1 MNSQTTYTLLVR
13 SEERN
18 RDLLEAAVY
27 ALCIL
32 SVIVA
37 IWQFV
42 GQSSRLSVDG
52 LVSRPQPAPVISHYT
67 VGRHLPAE
75 S

>member
-13 SEERN
+13 SKETS
-18 RDLLEAAVY
+18 RDLLETIGY
-27 ALCIL
+27 AFCIL

-42 GQSSRLSVDG
+42 GQSSQLSVDG
-52 LVSRPQPAPVISHYT
+52 LVSRPDPAPVISQHPL
-67 VGRHLPAE
+67 GLHLPAE